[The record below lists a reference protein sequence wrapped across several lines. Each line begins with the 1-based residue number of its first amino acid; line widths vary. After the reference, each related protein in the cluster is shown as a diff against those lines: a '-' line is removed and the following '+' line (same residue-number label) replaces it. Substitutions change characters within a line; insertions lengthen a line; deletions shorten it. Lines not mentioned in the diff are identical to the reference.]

1 MSINTISTTA
11 HPAIFVLM
19 IYTYQ
24 CIQHDEPFDKPFVS
38 SLVSSIRKAPF
49 SPRLVAKL
57 EAIDGIDDL
66 VELLCETHVI
76 PPPLPTS
83 PPLVLLSRSIQTPI
97 LSPTVSPMMTLT
109 DVLAKPGAALVENGG
124 GFSLN
129 FPKVA
134 VIPVFEYDTL
144 CQYFF
149 NTRSILT
156 TESPQW
162 FSKPYV
168 DIGHILTTRLEVEK
182 RKRAVGV
189 ARLATR
195 LLSRINIQLD
205 EFVTEICVDGGK
217 TIKYY

>member
-49 SPRLVAKL
+49 SPRLLAKL
-57 EAIDGIDDL
+57 EAIDSVDDL

-76 PPPLPTS
+76 PPPLPPS
-83 PPLVLLSRSIQTPI
+83 PPLVFLSHSVQTPI

-109 DVLAKPGAALVENGG
+109 DVLAGGAELVESGG

-129 FPKVA
+129 FPKAA
-134 VIPVFEYDTL
+134 VLPVFEYNTL

-149 NTRSILT
+149 STRSILT
-156 TESPQW
+156 TEAPQW

-168 DIGHILTTRLEVEK
+168 EIGHILTTRAGVEK

-189 ARLATR
+189 TRLATR